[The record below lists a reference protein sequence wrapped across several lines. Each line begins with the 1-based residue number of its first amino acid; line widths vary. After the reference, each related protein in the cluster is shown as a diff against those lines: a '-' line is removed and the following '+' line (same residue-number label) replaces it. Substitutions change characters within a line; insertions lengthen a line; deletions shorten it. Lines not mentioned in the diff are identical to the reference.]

1 MSAEVINQVLA
12 EEAGRIAPDI
22 LLETVHQSPWIDL
35 PQTGIWPD
43 GMGDTIKVL
52 TFGRALP
59 ATGAGILTGGTW
71 SDITSAGTYGGAG
84 GACLPTVTN
93 VLSGTTEEEYN
104 LSHTALESDR
114 LCLNNLRNAF
124 QREKQLNALK
134 MNLAE
139 STKLVM
145 IERNRDQFSALVT
158 KHVLVAADGVTES
171 TTMPS
176 GSGKSPG
183 VIAQPLLNKYYEK
196 LIYNGAGNS
205 KLIPKQDGAPI
216 FPFITT
222 FLQSDALKLA
232 SGTRD
237 DYRYNANR
245 VDELFKVYAGLGAMS
260 APIRGFQHIID
271 PLPPRW
277 EYTGGAWNRVWPYV
291 RVAGDTGYVFTEN
304 PAYETAAWE
313 DSFIFHPDVYR
324 MLYPTS
330 ITGAGG
336 GVSFQPVQYRGEWK
350 WQNVVDMDTASEAYN
365 PDGTLGRFRA
375 VFSCGAEPIKPRF
388 GVRIRHARCIDNTEL
403 YAACS

>member
-22 LLETVHQSPWIDL
+22 LTETVHQSPWIDL
-35 PQTGIWPD
+35 PQTGMWPE

-59 ATGAGILTGGTW
+59 ATGAGVLTGGTW
-71 SDITSAGTYGGAG
+71 SEITSSDYGGAG
-84 GACLPTVTN
+84 GSCLPTVTN
-93 VLSGTTEEEYN
+93 VNGGSSSEEFS

-114 LCLNNLRNAF
+114 FCVTNLRNSF

-134 MNLAE
+134 MNLAD
-139 STKLVM
+139 STKFVM
-145 IERNRDQFSALVT
+145 IERNRDLFSSLAT
-158 KHVLVAADGVTES
+158 HQVLVAANGVTES
-171 TTMPS
+171 TSMPS

-183 VIAQPLLNKYYEK
+183 VIKQALLSKYYEK
-196 LIYNGAGNS
+196 LIFNGGGNS
-205 KLIPKQDGAPI
+205 QLIPKQDGAPV

-222 FLQSDALKLA
+222 FLQSDALKLE
-232 SGTRD
+232 SNTRD
-237 DYRYNANR
+237 DYRWNPNR

-260 APIRGFQHIID
+260 APHRGFQHIID

-277 EYTGGAWNRVWPYV
+277 EYTGAWNRVWPYI
-291 RVAGDTGYVFTEN
+291 RQAGGEAGYEFVEN

-324 MLYPTS
+324 MLYPSS
-330 ITGAGG
+330 ITNAGG
-336 GVSFQPVQYRGEWK
+336 GASFQPVQYRGEWK
-350 WQNVVDMDTASEAYN
+350 WLNVVNTDTQSEAYN

-375 VFSCGAEPIKPRF
+375 IFSCGAEPIKPRF
-388 GVRIRHARCIDNTEL
+388 GVRIRHARCIDETEL